1 VIDRQKLIGW
11 VLVIFSGGYL
21 VYFLKVRLLT
31 PGPLLERKDWINLIT
46 SVVLLM
52 IGTINVRLAA
62 IRDRR
67 RQLDRLDR

>member
-21 VYFLKVRLLT
+21 AYFLKIRVLT
-31 PGPLLERKDWINLIT
+31 PGPLLTRHDWVNLIT
-46 SVVLLM
+46 ALVLLM

-62 IRDRR
+62 MRDRNR
-67 RQLDRLDR
+67 RLKRPDR